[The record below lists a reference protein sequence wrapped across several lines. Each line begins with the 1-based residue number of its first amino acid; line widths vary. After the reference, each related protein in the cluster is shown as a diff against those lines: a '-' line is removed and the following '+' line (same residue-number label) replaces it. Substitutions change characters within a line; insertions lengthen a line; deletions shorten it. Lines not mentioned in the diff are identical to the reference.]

1 MPNLQGRHERITP
14 VAKRQDID
22 RRGLLFGFGSYFL
35 WGLFPLYFRLLSRSS
50 AFEIVA
56 YRIVCSLVFC
66 VLAITVTRHWRGVK
80 YVLANRRAVVVLAG
94 AGLLV
99 SANWTLYVWG
109 VNNGHAIDAS
119 LGYFINPLMSA
130 ALGVIVLGE
139 RMRRAQWV
147 AFGVSTVAV
156 IVLIVGYGNVPWV
169 ALGLATSFA
178 LYGLMKKQ
186 VGAGVPALPGLAI
199 ETSAATPFALG
210 YLIWLGVGGL
220 NTVHLDGYALLVA
233 LAGPVTAI
241 PLLLFASASV
251 RVPLSTMGILQ
262 YVAPILQF
270 LTGWLIIG
278 EQMPPARWLG
288 FGIIWVAVLIFIIDA
303 LHHSRQ
309 GSVEAEPVLVHH

>member
-1 MPNLQGRHERITP
+1 M
-14 VAKRQDID
+14 AKRQDID

-66 VLAITVTRHWRGVK
+66 VLVITVVRGWRGLNR
-80 YVLANRRAVVVLAG
+80 VLKNRRAVMVLAG

-139 RMRRAQWV
+139 KMRRAQWV
-147 AFGVSTVAV
+147 AFAVSAAAV
-156 IVLIVGYGNVPWV
+156 IVLVVGYGSVPWV

-199 ETSAATPFALG
+199 ETSAAAPFALG
-210 YLIWLGVGGL
+210 YLIWLGAVGA
-220 NTVHLDGYALLVA
+220 NTVHLDGYALLIS

-288 FGIIWVAVLIFIIDA
+288 FGIIWVAVLIFVVDA
-303 LHHSRQ
+303 LYHSRQ
-309 GSVEAEPVLVHH
+309 ASRSPEPAPVLVAH

>member
-1 MPNLQGRHERITP
+1 
-14 VAKRQDID
+14 
-22 RRGLLFGFGSYFL
+22 
-35 WGLFPLYFRLLSRSS
+35 
-50 AFEIVA
+50 
-56 YRIVCSLVFC
+56 
-66 VLAITVTRHWRGVK
+66 
-80 YVLANRRAVVVLAG
+80 
-94 AGLLV
+94 
-99 SANWTLYVWG
+99 
-109 VNNGHAIDAS
+109 
-119 LGYFINPLMSA
+119 MSA

-220 NTVHLDGYALLVA
+220 NTVYLDGYALLVA

-278 EQMPPARWLG
+278 EQMPPARWAG
-288 FGIIWVAVLIFIIDA
+288 FVLIWVAIIVFITDA
-303 LHHSRQ
+303 LRQSRR
-309 GSVEAEPVLVHH
+309 

>member
-119 LGYFINPLMSA
+119 LGYFINPIVTVLLGVLVLHERLRPAQWAAIALIGIAGPLRVAHASITDRLSDWGWTALELAA
-130 ALGVIVLGE
+130 ALPHVTGDYMGE
-139 RMRRAQWV
+139 HW
-147 AFGVSTVAV
+147 
-156 IVLIVGYGNVPWV
+156 
-169 ALGLATSFA
+169 LASFA
-178 LYGLMKKQ
+178 L
-186 VGAGVPALPGLAI
+186 LA
-199 ETSAATPFALG
+199 
-210 YLIWLGVGGL
+210 
-220 NTVHLDGYALLVA
+220 LDGL
-233 LAGPVTAI
+233 
-241 PLLLFASASV
+241 
-251 RVPLSTMGILQ
+251 
-262 YVAPILQF
+262 
-270 LTGWLIIG
+270 
-278 EQMPPARWLG
+278 
-288 FGIIWVAVLIFIIDA
+288 
-303 LHHSRQ
+303 
-309 GSVEAEPVLVHH
+309 

>member
-210 YLIWLGVGGL
+210 YLSWLGVGGL

-309 GSVEAEPVLVHH
+309 GSVEAEPVLVSS